1 MKLQTYKKT
10 EVKIID
16 GYHFDG
22 TFECAKEIYQSIK
35 SLKGKD
41 DAAFKLN
48 YNFQTDSFEFSWG
61 GFEIKEG
68 DFVALRENDG
78 LHYPIEVITKVEL
91 SRWGY
96 QLEK

>member
-1 MKLQTYKKT
+1 MKLQTYRKT

-22 TFECAKEIYQSIK
+22 TCDCAKEIYERIK
-35 SLKGKD
+35 SIKGKD
-41 DAAFKLN
+41 DAAFKLF
-48 YNFQTDSFEFSWG
+48 YNFQTNSFEFSWG
-61 GFEIKEG
+61 GSEIKEG

-78 LHYPIEVITKVEL
+78 LHYPIEVITKEEL

>member
-1 MKLQTYKKT
+1 MKLQTYRKT

-22 TFECAKEIYQSIK
+22 TFECAKEIYQRIK

-41 DAAFKLN
+41 DASFKSY
-48 YNFQTDSFEFSWG
+48 YNFQTDTFEFSWG
-61 GFEIKEG
+61 GFEINEG
-68 DFVALRENDG
+68 DLVALRENESH
-78 LHYPIEVITKVEL
+78 HYPIEIISKEEL